1 MRSEDLSGALRTVL
15 NILDAWKV
23 STKDRLALLGC
34 DQDTYDRWVRTRKL
48 GEHLPDTL
56 ERLSY
61 LLGIWKALNT
71 LFPDPTAANTWVH
84 RPNSAPEFKG
94 DTPLAAMI
102 TGRIEGLSL
111 VRTFLD
117 GWCS

>member
-1 MRSEDLSGALRTVL
+1 MRPEDLSGALRTAL

-23 STKDRLALLGC
+23 SPSDRLALLGC
-34 DQDTYDRWVRTRKL
+34 DQETYDRWVRTREL
-48 GEHLPDTL
+48 GECFPDTL

-71 LFPDPTAANTWVH
+71 LFPDPAAANTWIH
-84 RPNSAPEFKG
+84 RPNTAPEFKG
-94 DTPLAAMI
+94 STPLATMI
-102 TGRIEGLSL
+102 KGRIEGLSL
-111 VRTFLD
+111 VRSFLD